1 MSGRVGPERTNER
14 TGVKMEP
21 QETILSDMH
30 VRATSGTTSYTWL
43 DPACVAGDD
52 SISSCAVD
60 ADGDVAVKRRRR
72 SKCLQLAHS
81 KDGTSLADV
90 GLQVWRGAL
99 LLCDYLIH
107 HAERFRGPPSELV
120 VLEMGSG
127 CGLCSLMAAQLGAR
141 LVYATDVGDG
151 VLHNLSANVDAN
163 GLHDV
168 RVRAFD
174 WCLPWVPGDWRE
186 DAAVA
191 SSYNWRASD
200 RAALSH
206 PQRVMI
212 LAADVVYDDD
222 LTAAFIVRL
231 ADVFRWMQ
239 SREEGEGSAAREVT
253 AVVAIERR
261 LNFVLDSLSTRA
273 PAAEHFE
280 ALLAT
285 ALKAGGAMAALRL
298 DEPPLGALPQAMAY
312 ERCPQLALYEL
323 SLLPAVGAGACG
335 GTERATC

>member
-1 MSGRVGPERTNER
+1 MTSRT
-14 TGVKMEP
+14 
-21 QETILSDMH
+21 I
-30 VRATSGTTSYTWL
+30 
-43 DPACVAGDD
+43 
-52 SISSCAVD
+52 
-60 ADGDVAVKRRRR
+60 
-72 SKCLQLAHS
+72 
-81 KDGTSLADV
+81 
-90 GLQVWRGAL
+90 
-99 LLCDYLIH
+99 
-107 HAERFRGPPSELV
+107 
-120 VLEMGSG
+120 
-127 CGLCSLMAAQLGAR
+127 
-141 LVYATDVGDG
+141 
-151 VLHNLSANVDAN
+151 
-163 GLHDV
+163 
-168 RVRAFD
+168 
-174 WCLPWVPGDWRE
+174 
-186 DAAVA
+186 
-191 SSYNWRASD
+191 
-200 RAALSH
+200 
-206 PQRVMI
+206 
-212 LAADVVYDDD
+212 
-222 LTAAFIVRL
+222 AFIVRL

>member
-1 MSGRVGPERTNER
+1 M
-14 TGVKMEP
+14 KMEP
-21 QETILSDMH
+21 TCNETVLSDMH
-30 VRATSGTTSYTWL
+30 VRATSGTTSYKWL
-43 DPACVAGDD
+43 AACVVDD
-52 SISSCAVD
+52 DCISSCAVD

-72 SKCLQLAHS
+72 SRCLQLSHS

-99 LLCDYLIH
+99 LLCDYLVH

-127 CGLCSLMAAQLGAR
+127 CGLCSLMADQLGAR
-141 LVYATDVGDG
+141 LVYATDVGDS

-163 GLHDV
+163 GRHDV

-174 WCLPWVPGDWRE
+174 WCLPWVPGDWE

-191 SSYNWRASD
+191 SLYNWRASD

-222 LTAAFIVRL
+222 LTSSFIVRL
-231 ADVFRWMQ
+231 ADVIRWMQ
-239 SREEGEGSAAREVT
+239 SRAEEEGSAAREVM

-298 DEPPLGALPQAMAY
+298 DEPPLSALPQAMEY
-312 ERCPQLALYEL
+312 ERCPQLRLYEL
-323 SLLPAVGAGACG
+323 SLPPAVGAGACG
-335 GTERATC
+335 RTKRAC